1 MSINDND
8 NNIWSGLLPKNET
21 QAYDFVKNNPTF
33 DGRGIIVGILDTGVD
48 PGAIGLS
55 TTTDGKPKV
64 IDVIDCS
71 GSGDVLMS
79 APVKCTAEGY
89 ISTFGDRQLKINK
102 EWVNP
107 SGEFRTGIKRV
118 SDLLPRDLKPRLKE
132 ERKKELEKEFR
143 TAEIALQKF
152 LIETTTNST
161 PSTTTGNDAVEDAK
175 TRIQLLKAC
184 EKDLDEPGPVYD
196 CIVFH
201 DGTHWQAA
209 VDTTGTGDFTNAV
222 VMTDYHIH
230 LQYSKFSQSDNCNY
244 CVNIFDEGSILSI
257 VVDAGAHGSHVAG
270 IVAAHHPDQ
279 PECNG
284 VAPGAQIISLKIGD
298 SRLGSMET
306 GVGLTRALIEA
317 VKLGC
322 HIINMSYGGNTI
334 I

>member
-1 MSINDND
+1 MSTD
-8 NNIWSGLLPKNET
+8 NNVWSGLLPKNET
-21 QAYDFVKNNPTF
+21 QAYDFVKKNPTF

-48 PGAIGLS
+48 PGAIGLT

-64 IDVIDCS
+64 IDIIDCS

-79 APVKCTAEGY
+79 SPVKASPEGY
-89 ISTFGDRQLKINK
+89 ISTFGGRQLKVNK
-102 EWVNP
+102 EWNNP
-107 SGEFRTGIKRV
+107 SGEFRTGIKRIN
-118 SDLLPRDLKPRLKE
+118 DLLPRELKPRLKE

-143 TAEIALQKF
+143 AAEISLQK
-152 LIETTTNST
+152 LLTEVTTA
-161 PSTTTGNDAVEDAK
+161 GDAQDDAK

-196 CIVFH
+196 CLVFH

-209 VDTTGTGDFTNAV
+209 VDTTGTGDFTDAI
-222 VMTDYHIH
+222 VMTDYRIKH
-230 LQYSKFSQSDNCNY
+230 QYSRFSQSDNCNY
-244 CVNIFDEGSILSI
+244 CVNIYDEGTILSI

-284 VAPGAQIISLKIGD
+284 VAPGAQIISLKVGD

-317 VKLGC
+317 IKRGC
-322 HIINMSYGGNTI
+322 HIINMSYGGKITC
-334 I
+334 